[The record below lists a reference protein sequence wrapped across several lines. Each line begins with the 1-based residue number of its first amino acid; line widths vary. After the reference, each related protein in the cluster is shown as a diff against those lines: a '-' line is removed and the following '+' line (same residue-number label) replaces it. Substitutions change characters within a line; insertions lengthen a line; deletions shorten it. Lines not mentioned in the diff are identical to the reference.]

1 MKVAMSVVSKESA
14 NMPKSF
20 WGTQTA
26 KQVLAIASFPL
37 PQRDKIFNGMWPIA
51 PPMPHQSII
60 STLLHTSQLC
70 FTPTIFPTPH
80 SSTHTLT

>member
-1 MKVAMSVVSKESA
+1 MVKGVFSLVHEARSFVSKESA

-37 PQRDKIFNGMWPIA
+37 PQ
-51 PPMPHQSII
+51 
-60 STLLHTSQLC
+60 
-70 FTPTIFPTPH
+70 
-80 SSTHTLT
+80 